1 MDNTETNNINM
12 GFIPEIDIS
21 IPSMPSMT
29 SMPLMLQLP
38 SISDLNME
46 FFQNNMGMV
55 AIITLT
61 ILFVA
66 IGLYAYK
73 TDKITEL
80 QDYLNNA
87 KDTVSKS
94 VSKLW
99 SKKSVKF
106 ENNKTSNGR
115 DDGGDDGRD
124 DGDDSEDDE

>member
-12 GFIPEIDIS
+12 SFIPEIDIP
-21 IPSMPSMT
+21 IPSMPSMS
-29 SMPLMLQLP
+29 SMPLMLHLP

-46 FFQNNMGMV
+46 FFQNNMGMIAV
-55 AIITLT
+55 LTLT
-61 ILFVA
+61 VLFLV

-87 KDTVSKS
+87 KDTISKS
-94 VSKLW
+94 VSNLW

-106 ENNKTSNGR
+106 ENTSTSNGGG
-115 DDGGDDGRD
+115 DGGD
-124 DGDDSEDDE
+124 DDSEDDE